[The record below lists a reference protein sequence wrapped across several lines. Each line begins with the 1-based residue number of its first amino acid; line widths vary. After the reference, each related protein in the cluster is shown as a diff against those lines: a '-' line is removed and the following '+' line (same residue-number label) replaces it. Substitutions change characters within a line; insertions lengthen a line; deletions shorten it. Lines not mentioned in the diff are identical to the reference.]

1 MRKVVYHAVQRVVH
15 HVVGVVHHEAR
26 GEEGDNEPMA
36 HRAMSLQRALRLP
49 TSQASAGGLRALRAT
64 KSIFFRTRAIGRGSL
79 KRGLSV
85 LTF

>member
-1 MRKVVYHAVQRVVH
+1 MLVMRKVVYHAVQRVVH

-64 KSIFFRTRAIGRGSL
+64 KSIFFRARCVRYR
-79 KRGLSV
+79 K
-85 LTF
+85 